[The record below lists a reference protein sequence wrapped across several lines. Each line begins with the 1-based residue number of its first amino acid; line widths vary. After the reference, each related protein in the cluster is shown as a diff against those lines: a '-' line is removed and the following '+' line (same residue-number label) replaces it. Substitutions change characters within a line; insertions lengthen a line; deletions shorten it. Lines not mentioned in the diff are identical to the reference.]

1 MPTMDEFNP
10 KPKVCSFCSLVCE
23 IPDLDDR
30 SEDPTGAA
38 DGAVVA
44 RDAVVARGAEHDS
57 WCIKRS
63 SQRKLVPLRLARMA
77 SAQSSLF
84 TSDAAGTS
92 DAQESFF
99 ESSSRIVSQQL
110 RRSSSI
116 LVTGRI
122 HCVESARG
130 AIELA
135 RRFDAAIDPWD
146 SDPASDA
153 VSAMQRGG
161 GYSVSLGEAR
171 DHADLWV
178 VVGQDSLLEQTPR
191 LANAM
196 HRGESVPLLLLGRWS
211 DASIQKFKSSGF
223 DVICIECELEDLP
236 KRLGQCTR
244 VGQTHS
250 ESQVGQ
256 WLLEAKY
263 TVLLY
268 APSALDVEGRDLWI
282 EALDR
287 WVLQR
292 NETTRAATLS
302 WGTLQSSF
310 HQTCTWLTGFPGRI
324 KFRGGKP
331 HYDPHGYRAKD
342 WVDRQTASAQAKSRS
357 LLVWVDD
364 SLEELPRELLELD
377 LPKLIIGP
385 NPGSSNHQ
393 ADRWLPAGIVG
404 VTHTVNMFRG
414 DQTVLAN
421 VHCDCHPGS
430 EMPSQWLKRFIS

>member
-1 MPTMDEFNP
+1 MDESNP
-10 KPKVCSFCSLVCE
+10 KPKLCSFCSLVCE

-30 SEDPTGAA
+30 AEGSEP
-38 DGAVVA
+38 
-44 RDAVVARGAEHDS
+44 

-63 SQRKLVPLRLARMA
+63 GQRKLVPLRLASMA
-77 SAQSSLF
+77 SAHRSAV
-84 TSDAAGTS
+84 TSDAVVTS
-92 DAQESFF
+92 DAQESYL
-99 ESSSRIVSQQL
+99 ESSLRIASQQL
-110 RRSSSI
+110 RRASSI

-130 AIELA
+130 SIELA

-153 VSAMQRGG
+153 ISAMQRGG

-171 DHADLWV
+171 DRAELWV

-191 LANAM
+191 LASAM
-196 HRGESVPLLLLGRWS
+196 HRGESVPLLLMGRWS
-211 DASIQKFKSSGF
+211 DASIQIFRDAGF

-236 KRLGQCTR
+236 KRLGQWAR

-256 WLLEAKY
+256 WLLEAQY

-268 APSALDVEGRDLWI
+268 APSALDVESRDLWI

-292 NETTRAATLS
+292 NETTRAVTLS

-324 KFRGGKP
+324 QFRQGIP
-331 HYDPHGYRAKD
+331 QYDPHGYRAKD
-342 WVDRQTASAQAKSRS
+342 WVDRQTANPQAKSRS

-364 SLEELPRELLELD
+364 SLEELPGELLELD

-385 NPGSSNHQ
+385 NPGSSNQQ

-421 VHCDCHPGS
+421 VHCDCPPGS
-430 EMPSQWLKRFIS
+430 QMPSQWLKRFLS

>member
-1 MPTMDEFNP
+1 MDESNP
-10 KPKVCSFCSLVCE
+10 KPKLCSFCSLVCE
-23 IPDLDDR
+23 IPDQDDR
-30 SEDPTGAA
+30 AEGSEP
-38 DGAVVA
+38 
-44 RDAVVARGAEHDS
+44 

-63 SQRKLVPLRLARMA
+63 GQRKLVPLRLASMA
-77 SAQSSLF
+77 SAHRSAV
-84 TSDAAGTS
+84 TSDAVVTS
-92 DAQESFF
+92 DAQESYL
-99 ESSSRIVSQQL
+99 ESSLRIASQQL
-110 RRSSSI
+110 CRASSI

-122 HCVESARG
+122 HCVESAR
-130 AIELA
+130 ASIELA

-153 VSAMQRGG
+153 ISAMQRGG

-171 DHADLWV
+171 DRAELWV

-191 LANAM
+191 LASAM
-196 HRGESVPLLLLGRWS
+196 HRGESVPLLLLGHWS
-211 DASIQKFKSSGF
+211 DASIQIFRDAGF

-236 KRLGQCTR
+236 KRLGQWAR
-244 VGQTHS
+244 VGQMHS

-256 WLLEAKY
+256 WLSGTQY

-268 APSALDVEGRDLWI
+268 APSALDVESRDLWI

-292 NETTRAATLS
+292 NETTRAVTLS

-324 KFRGGKP
+324 QFRQGIP
-331 HYDPHGYRAKD
+331 QYDPHGYRAKD
-342 WVDRQTASAQAKSRS
+342 WVDRQTANPQAKSRS

-421 VHCDCHPGS
+421 VHCDCPPGS
-430 EMPSQWLKRFIS
+430 QMPSQWLKRFLS

>member
-1 MPTMDEFNP
+1 MDESNP
-10 KPKVCSFCSLVCE
+10 KPKLCSFCSLVCE
-23 IPDLDDR
+23 LPDQDDR
-30 SEDPTGAA
+30 PAGSET
-38 DGAVVA
+38 
-44 RDAVVARGAEHDS
+44 

-63 SQRKLVPLRLARMA
+63 GLRKLVPLRLASMA
-77 SAQSSLF
+77 SAHRSAV
-84 TSDAAGTS
+84 TSDAVVTS
-92 DAQESFF
+92 DAQESYL
-99 ESSSRIVSQQL
+99 ESSLRIASQQL
-110 RRSSSI
+110 RRASSI

-130 AIELA
+130 SIELA

-153 VSAMQRGG
+153 ISAMQRGG
-161 GYSVSLGEAR
+161 GYGVSLGEAR
-171 DHADLWV
+171 DRADLWV

-191 LANAM
+191 LASAM
-196 HRGESVPLLLLGRWS
+196 HRGESVPLLLLGHWS
-211 DASIQKFKSSGF
+211 DASIQIFRDAGF
-223 DVICIECELEDLP
+223 DVICLECELEDLP
-236 KRLGQCTR
+236 KRLGQWTR

-256 WLLEAKY
+256 WLLEAQY

-268 APSALDVEGRDLWI
+268 APSALDVESRDLWI

-292 NETTRAATLS
+292 NETTRAVTLY

-324 KFRGGKP
+324 QFRQGIP
-331 HYDPHGYRAKD
+331 QYDPHGYRAKD
-342 WVDRQTASAQAKSRS
+342 WVDRQTANPQAKSRS

-385 NPGSSNHQ
+385 NPGSSNQQ

-421 VHCDCHPGS
+421 VHCDCPPGS
-430 EMPSQWLKRFIS
+430 QMPSQWLKRFLS

>member
-1 MPTMDEFNP
+1 MPTMDESNP
-10 KPKVCSFCSLVCE
+10 KPKLCSFCSLVCE
-23 IPDLDDR
+23 IPDQDDR
-30 SEDPTGAA
+30 AEGSEP
-38 DGAVVA
+38 
-44 RDAVVARGAEHDS
+44 

-63 SQRKLVPLRLARMA
+63 GQRKLVPLRLASMA
-77 SAQSSLF
+77 SAHRSAV
-84 TSDAAGTS
+84 TSDAVVTS
-92 DAQESFF
+92 DAQESYL
-99 ESSSRIVSQQL
+99 ESSLRIASQQL
-110 RRSSSI
+110 RRASSI

-130 AIELA
+130 SIELA

-153 VSAMQRGG
+153 ISAMQRGG

-171 DHADLWV
+171 DRAELWV

-191 LANAM
+191 LASAM
-196 HRGESVPLLLLGRWS
+196 HRGESVPLLLMGRWS
-211 DASIQKFKSSGF
+211 DASIQIFRDAGF

-236 KRLGQCTR
+236 KRLGQWAR
-244 VGQTHS
+244 VGQMHS

-256 WLLEAKY
+256 WLSGAKY

-268 APSALDVEGRDLWI
+268 APSALDVESRDLWI

-292 NETTRAATLS
+292 NETTRAVTLS

-324 KFRGGKP
+324 QFRQGIP
-331 HYDPHGYRAKD
+331 QYDPHGYRAKD
-342 WVDRQTASAQAKSRS
+342 WVDRQTANPQAKSRS

-385 NPGSSNHQ
+385 NPGSSNQQ

-421 VHCDCHPGS
+421 VHCDCPPGS
-430 EMPSQWLKRFIS
+430 QMPSQWLKRFLS

>member
-1 MPTMDEFNP
+1 MDESNP
-10 KPKVCSFCSLVCE
+10 KPKLCSFCSLVCE
-23 IPDLDDR
+23 IPDQDDR
-30 SEDPTGAA
+30 AEGSEP
-38 DGAVVA
+38 
-44 RDAVVARGAEHDS
+44 

-63 SQRKLVPLRLARMA
+63 GQRKLVPLRLASMA
-77 SAQSSLF
+77 SAHRSAV
-84 TSDAAGTS
+84 TSDAVVTS
-92 DAQESFF
+92 DAQESYL
-99 ESSSRIVSQQL
+99 ESSLRIASQQL
-110 RRSSSI
+110 RRASSI

-130 AIELA
+130 SIELA

-153 VSAMQRGG
+153 ISAMQRGG
-161 GYSVSLGEAR
+161 GYGVSLGEAR
-171 DHADLWV
+171 DRAELWV

-191 LANAM
+191 LASAM
-196 HRGESVPLLLLGRWS
+196 HRGESVPLLLLGHWS
-211 DASIQKFKSSGF
+211 DASIQIFRDAGF

-236 KRLGQCTR
+236 KRLGQWAR

-256 WLLEAKY
+256 WLLEAQY

-268 APSALDVEGRDLWI
+268 APSALDVESRDLWI

-292 NETTRAATLS
+292 NETTRAVTLS
-302 WGTLQSSF
+302 WGTLQTSF

-324 KFRGGKP
+324 QFRQGIP
-331 HYDPHGYRAKD
+331 QYDPHGYRAKD
-342 WVDRQTASAQAKSRS
+342 WVDRQTANAQAKSRS

-385 NPGSSNHQ
+385 NPGSSNQQ

-421 VHCDCHPGS
+421 VHCDCPPGS
-430 EMPSQWLKRFIS
+430 QMPSQWLKRFLS

>member
-1 MPTMDEFNP
+1 MPTMDESNP
-10 KPKVCSFCSLVCE
+10 KPKLCSFCSLVCE
-23 IPDLDDR
+23 IPDQDDR
-30 SEDPTGAA
+30 AEGSEP
-38 DGAVVA
+38 
-44 RDAVVARGAEHDS
+44 

-63 SQRKLVPLRLARMA
+63 GQRKLVPLRLASMA
-77 SAQSSLF
+77 SAHRSAV
-84 TSDAAGTS
+84 TSDAVVTS
-92 DAQESFF
+92 DAQESYL
-99 ESSSRIVSQQL
+99 ESSLRIASQQL
-110 RRSSSI
+110 CRASSI

-122 HCVESARG
+122 HCVESAR
-130 AIELA
+130 ASIELA

-153 VSAMQRGG
+153 ISAMQRGG

-171 DHADLWV
+171 DRAELWV

-191 LANAM
+191 LASAM

-211 DASIQKFKSSGF
+211 DASIQIFRDAGF

-236 KRLGQCTR
+236 KRLGQWAR
-244 VGQTHS
+244 VGQMHS

-256 WLLEAKY
+256 WLSGAKY

-268 APSALDVEGRDLWI
+268 APSALDVESRDLWI

-292 NETTRAATLS
+292 NETTRAVTLS

-324 KFRGGKP
+324 QFRQGIP
-331 HYDPHGYRAKD
+331 QYDPHGYRAKD
-342 WVDRQTASAQAKSRS
+342 WVDRQTANPQAKSRS

-364 SLEELPRELLELD
+364 SLEELPCELLELD

-385 NPGSSNHQ
+385 NPGSSNQQ

-421 VHCDCHPGS
+421 VHCDCPPGS
-430 EMPSQWLKRFIS
+430 QMPSQWLKRFLS

>member
-1 MPTMDEFNP
+1 
-10 KPKVCSFCSLVCE
+10 
-23 IPDLDDR
+23 
-30 SEDPTGAA
+30 
-38 DGAVVA
+38 
-44 RDAVVARGAEHDS
+44 
-57 WCIKRS
+57 
-63 SQRKLVPLRLARMA
+63 
-77 SAQSSLF
+77 
-84 TSDAAGTS
+84 
-92 DAQESFF
+92 
-99 ESSSRIVSQQL
+99 
-110 RRSSSI
+110 

-122 HCVESARG
+122 HCVESAR
-130 AIELA
+130 ASIELA

-153 VSAMQRGG
+153 ISAMQRGG

-171 DHADLWV
+171 DRADLWV

-191 LANAM
+191 LASAM
-196 HRGESVPLLLLGRWS
+196 YRGESVPLLLLGRWS
-211 DASIQKFKSSGF
+211 DASIQIFRDAGF

-236 KRLGQCTR
+236 KRLGQWAR
-244 VGQTHS
+244 VGQMHS

-256 WLLEAKY
+256 WLSGAKY

-268 APSALDVEGRDLWI
+268 APSALDVESRDLWI

-292 NETTRAATLS
+292 NETTRAVTLS

-324 KFRGGKP
+324 QFRQGIP
-331 HYDPHGYRAKD
+331 QYDPHGYRAKD
-342 WVDRQTASAQAKSRS
+342 WVDRQTANPQAKSRS

-385 NPGSSNHQ
+385 NPGSSNQQ

-421 VHCDCHPGS
+421 VHCDCPPGS
-430 EMPSQWLKRFIS
+430 QMPSQWLKRFLS

>member
-1 MPTMDEFNP
+1 MDESNP
-10 KPKVCSFCSLVCE
+10 KPKLCSFCSLVCE
-23 IPDLDDR
+23 LPDQDDR
-30 SEDPTGAA
+30 PAGSEP
-38 DGAVVA
+38 
-44 RDAVVARGAEHDS
+44 

-63 SQRKLVPLRLARMA
+63 GLRKLVPLRLASMA
-77 SAQSSLF
+77 SAHRSAV
-84 TSDAAGTS
+84 TSDAVVTS
-92 DAQESFF
+92 DAQESYL
-99 ESSSRIVSQQL
+99 ESSLRIASQQL
-110 RRSSSI
+110 CRASSI

-122 HCVESARG
+122 HCVESAR
-130 AIELA
+130 ASIELA

-153 VSAMQRGG
+153 ISAMQRGG

-171 DHADLWV
+171 DRAELWV

-191 LANAM
+191 LASAM

-211 DASIQKFKSSGF
+211 DASIQIFRDAGF

-236 KRLGQCTR
+236 KRLGQWAR
-244 VGQTHS
+244 VGQMHS

-256 WLLEAKY
+256 WLSGAQY

-268 APSALDVEGRDLWI
+268 APSALDVESRDLWI

-292 NETTRAATLS
+292 NETTRAVTLS

-324 KFRGGKP
+324 QFRQGIP
-331 HYDPHGYRAKD
+331 QYDPHGYRAKD
-342 WVDRQTASAQAKSRS
+342 WVDRQTANPQAKSRS

-385 NPGSSNHQ
+385 NPGSSNQQ

-421 VHCDCHPGS
+421 VHCDCPPGS
-430 EMPSQWLKRFIS
+430 QMPSQWLKRFLS

>member
-1 MPTMDEFNP
+1 MDESNP
-10 KPKVCSFCSLVCE
+10 KPKLCSFCSLVCE
-23 IPDLDDR
+23 IPDQDDR
-30 SEDPTGAA
+30 AEGSEP
-38 DGAVVA
+38 
-44 RDAVVARGAEHDS
+44 

-63 SQRKLVPLRLARMA
+63 GQRKLVPLRLASMA
-77 SAQSSLF
+77 SAHRSAV
-84 TSDAAGTS
+84 TSDAVVTS
-92 DAQESFF
+92 DAQESYL
-99 ESSSRIVSQQL
+99 ESSLRIASQQL
-110 RRSSSI
+110 RRASSI

-130 AIELA
+130 SIELA

-153 VSAMQRGG
+153 ISAMQRGG
-161 GYSVSLGEAR
+161 GYGVSLGEAR
-171 DHADLWV
+171 DHAELWV

-191 LANAM
+191 LASAM
-196 HRGESVPLLLLGRWS
+196 HRGESVPLLLLGHWS
-211 DASIQKFKSSGF
+211 DASIQIFRDAGF

-236 KRLGQCTR
+236 KRLGQWTR

-256 WLLEAKY
+256 WLLEAQY

-268 APSALDVEGRDLWI
+268 APSALDVESRDLWI

-292 NETTRAATLS
+292 NETTRAVTLS

-324 KFRGGKP
+324 QFRQGIP
-331 HYDPHGYRAKD
+331 QYDPHGYRAKD
-342 WVDRQTASAQAKSRS
+342 WVDRQTANPQAKSRS

-385 NPGSSNHQ
+385 NPGSSNQQ

-421 VHCDCHPGS
+421 VHCDCPPGS
-430 EMPSQWLKRFIS
+430 QMPSQWLKRFLS

>member
-1 MPTMDEFNP
+1 MDESNP
-10 KPKVCSFCSLVCE
+10 KPKLCSFCSLVCE
-23 IPDLDDR
+23 LPDQDDR
-30 SEDPTGAA
+30 PAGSEP
-38 DGAVVA
+38 
-44 RDAVVARGAEHDS
+44 

-63 SQRKLVPLRLARMA
+63 GLRKLVPLRLASMA
-77 SAQSSLF
+77 SAHRAAVA
-84 TSDAAGTS
+84 SDAAVTS
-92 DAQESFF
+92 DPQESFL
-99 ESSSRIVSQQL
+99 ESSLRIASLQL
-110 RRSSSI
+110 RRASSI

-130 AIELA
+130 SIELA

-171 DHADLWV
+171 DRAELWV

-191 LANAM
+191 LPSAM
-196 HRGESVPLLLLGRWS
+196 HRGESVPLLLLGHWS
-211 DASIQKFKSSGF
+211 DASIQIFRDAGF

-236 KRLGQCTR
+236 KRLGQWAR

-292 NETTRAATLS
+292 NETTRAVTLS

-324 KFRGGKP
+324 QFREGIP
-331 HYDPHGYRAKD
+331 QYDPHGYRAKD
-342 WVDRQTASAQAKSRS
+342 WVDRQTANAQAKSRS

-364 SLEELPRELLELD
+364 SLEELPSELLELD

-421 VHCDCHPGS
+421 VHCDCPPGS
-430 EMPSQWLKRFIS
+430 QMPSQWLKRFLS

>member
-1 MPTMDEFNP
+1 MDESNP
-10 KPKVCSFCSLVCE
+10 KPKLCSFCSLVCE

-30 SEDPTGAA
+30 AEGSEP
-38 DGAVVA
+38 
-44 RDAVVARGAEHDS
+44 

-63 SQRKLVPLRLARMA
+63 GQRKLVPLRLASMA
-77 SAQSSLF
+77 SAHRSAV
-84 TSDAAGTS
+84 TSDAVVTS
-92 DAQESFF
+92 DAQESYL
-99 ESSSRIVSQQL
+99 ESSLRIASQQL
-110 RRSSSI
+110 RRASSI

-122 HCVESARG
+122 HCVESAR
-130 AIELA
+130 ASIELA

-153 VSAMQRGG
+153 ISAMQRGG
-161 GYSVSLGEAR
+161 GYGVSLGEAR
-171 DHADLWV
+171 DRADLWV

-191 LANAM
+191 LASAM
-196 HRGESVPLLLLGRWS
+196 HRGESVPLLLMGRWS
-211 DASIQKFKSSGF
+211 DASIQIFRDAGF

-236 KRLGQCTR
+236 KRLGQWAR
-244 VGQTHS
+244 VGQMHS
-250 ESQVGQ
+250 ESHVGQ
-256 WLLEAKY
+256 WLSGAKY

-268 APSALDVEGRDLWI
+268 APSALDVESRDLWI

-292 NETTRAATLS
+292 NETTRAVTLS

-324 KFRGGKP
+324 QFREGIP
-331 HYDPHGYRAKD
+331 QYDPHGYRAKD

-421 VHCDCHPGS
+421 VHCDCPPGS
-430 EMPSQWLKRFIS
+430 QMPSQWLKRFLS

>member
-1 MPTMDEFNP
+1 MDESNP
-10 KPKVCSFCSLVCE
+10 KPKLCSFCSLVCE

-30 SEDPTGAA
+30 AEGSEP
-38 DGAVVA
+38 
-44 RDAVVARGAEHDS
+44 

-63 SQRKLVPLRLARMA
+63 GQRKLVPLRLASMA
-77 SAQSSLF
+77 SAHRSAV
-84 TSDAAGTS
+84 TSDAVVTS
-92 DAQESFF
+92 DAQESYL
-99 ESSSRIVSQQL
+99 ESSLRIASQQL
-110 RRSSSI
+110 RRASSI

-122 HCVESARG
+122 HCVESAR
-130 AIELA
+130 ASIELA

-153 VSAMQRGG
+153 ISAMQRGG
-161 GYSVSLGEAR
+161 GYGVSLGEAR
-171 DHADLWV
+171 DRADLWV

-191 LANAM
+191 LASAM
-196 HRGESVPLLLLGRWS
+196 HRGESVPLLLMGRWS
-211 DASIQKFKSSGF
+211 DASIQIFRDAGF

-236 KRLGQCTR
+236 KRLGQWAR
-244 VGQTHS
+244 VGQMHS

-256 WLLEAKY
+256 WLSGAKY

-268 APSALDVEGRDLWI
+268 APSVLDVESRDLWI

-292 NETTRAATLS
+292 NETTRAVTLS

-324 KFRGGKP
+324 QFRQGIP
-331 HYDPHGYRAKD
+331 QYDPHGYRAKD
-342 WVDRQTASAQAKSRS
+342 WVDRQTANPQAKSRS

-421 VHCDCHPGS
+421 VHCDCPPGS
-430 EMPSQWLKRFIS
+430 QMPSQWLKRFLS

>member
-1 MPTMDEFNP
+1 MPMMDESNP

-23 IPDLDDR
+23 IPNQDNR
-30 SEDPTGAA
+30 SEDPIGLADGADVA
-38 DGAVVA
+38 PGAVVA
-44 RDAVVARGAEHDS
+44 DGPEHQP
-57 WCIKRS
+57 WCSKRS
-63 SQRKLVPLRLARMA
+63 SQLKLVRLRLASMA
-77 SAQSSLF
+77 NVQSAAV
-84 TSDAAGTS
+84 TSVTAVTS
-92 DAQESFF
+92 DAQDSFL
-99 ESSSRIVSQQL
+99 ESSLRIVSQQL

-153 VSAMQRGG
+153 ISAMQRGG

-171 DHADLWV
+171 DRADLWV

-191 LANAM
+191 LASAM
-196 HRGESVPLLLLGRWS
+196 NRGESVPLLLLGRWS
-211 DASIQKFKSSGF
+211 DASIQNFKSSGF

-236 KRLGQCTR
+236 KRLGQCMR

-268 APSALDVEGRDLWI
+268 APSALDFEGRDLWI

-292 NETTRAATLS
+292 NETTRVATLS

-324 KFRGGKP
+324 KFHGGKP

-342 WVDRQTASAQAKSRS
+342 WADRQSASAQAKSRS

-385 NPGSSNHQ
+385 NQGSSNHQ

-421 VHCDCHPGS
+421 VHCDCHPGTQ
-430 EMPSQWLKRFIS
+430 MPSQWLKRFIS

>member
-1 MPTMDEFNP
+1 MDESNP
-10 KPKVCSFCSLVCE
+10 KPKLCSFCSLVCE
-23 IPDLDDR
+23 IPDQDDR
-30 SEDPTGAA
+30 AEGSEP
-38 DGAVVA
+38 
-44 RDAVVARGAEHDS
+44 

-63 SQRKLVPLRLARMA
+63 GQRKLVPLRLASMA
-77 SAQSSLF
+77 SAHRSAV
-84 TSDAAGTS
+84 TSDAVVTS
-92 DAQESFF
+92 DAQESYL
-99 ESSSRIVSQQL
+99 ESSLRIASQQL
-110 RRSSSI
+110 CRASSI

-122 HCVESARG
+122 HCVESAR
-130 AIELA
+130 ASIELA

-153 VSAMQRGG
+153 ISAMQRGG
-161 GYSVSLGEAR
+161 GYGVSLGEAR
-171 DHADLWV
+171 DRAELWV

-191 LANAM
+191 LASAM
-196 HRGESVPLLLLGRWS
+196 HRGESVPLLLLGLWS
-211 DASIQKFKSSGF
+211 DASIQIFRDAGF

-236 KRLGQCTR
+236 KRLGQWAR
-244 VGQTHS
+244 VGQMHS

-256 WLLEAKY
+256 WLSGAQY

-268 APSALDVEGRDLWI
+268 APSALDVESRDLWI

-292 NETTRAATLS
+292 NETTRAVTLA

-324 KFRGGKP
+324 QFREGIP
-331 HYDPHGYRAKD
+331 QYDPHGYRAKD
-342 WVDRQTASAQAKSRS
+342 WVDRQTANPQAKSRS

-385 NPGSSNHQ
+385 NPGSSNQQ

-421 VHCDCHPGS
+421 VHCDCPPGS
-430 EMPSQWLKRFIS
+430 QMPSQWLKRFLS

>member
-1 MPTMDEFNP
+1 
-10 KPKVCSFCSLVCE
+10 
-23 IPDLDDR
+23 
-30 SEDPTGAA
+30 
-38 DGAVVA
+38 
-44 RDAVVARGAEHDS
+44 
-57 WCIKRS
+57 
-63 SQRKLVPLRLARMA
+63 LRIA
-77 SAQSSLF
+77 
-84 TSDAAGTS
+84 
-92 DAQESFF
+92 
-99 ESSSRIVSQQL
+99 SQQL
-110 RRSSSI
+110 CRASSI

-122 HCVESARG
+122 HCVESAR
-130 AIELA
+130 ASIELA

-153 VSAMQRGG
+153 ISAMQRGG

-171 DHADLWV
+171 DRADLWV

-191 LANAM
+191 LASAM
-196 HRGESVPLLLLGRWS
+196 YRGESVPLLLLGRWS
-211 DASIQKFKSSGF
+211 DASIQIFRDAGF

-236 KRLGQCTR
+236 KRLGQWAR
-244 VGQTHS
+244 VGQMHS

-256 WLLEAKY
+256 WLSGAKY

-268 APSALDVEGRDLWI
+268 APSALDVESRDLWI

-292 NETTRAATLS
+292 NETTRAVTLS

-324 KFRGGKP
+324 QFRQGIP
-331 HYDPHGYRAKD
+331 QYDPHGYRAKD
-342 WVDRQTASAQAKSRS
+342 WVDRQTANPQAKSRS

-385 NPGSSNHQ
+385 NPGSSNQQ

-421 VHCDCHPGS
+421 VHCDCPPGS
-430 EMPSQWLKRFIS
+430 QMPSQWLKRFLS

>member
-1 MPTMDEFNP
+1 MDESNP
-10 KPKVCSFCSLVCE
+10 KPKLCSFCSLVCE

-30 SEDPTGAA
+30 AEGSEP
-38 DGAVVA
+38 
-44 RDAVVARGAEHDS
+44 

-63 SQRKLVPLRLARMA
+63 GQRKLVPLRLASMA
-77 SAQSSLF
+77 SAHRSAV
-84 TSDAAGTS
+84 TSDAVVTS
-92 DAQESFF
+92 DAQESYL
-99 ESSSRIVSQQL
+99 ESSLRIASQQL
-110 RRSSSI
+110 RRASSI

-130 AIELA
+130 SIELA

-153 VSAMQRGG
+153 ISAMQRGG
-161 GYSVSLGEAR
+161 GYGVSLGEAR
-171 DHADLWV
+171 DRADLWV

-191 LANAM
+191 LASAM
-196 HRGESVPLLLLGRWS
+196 HRGESVPLLLLGHWS
-211 DASIQKFKSSGF
+211 DASIQIFRDAGF

-236 KRLGQCTR
+236 KRLGQWAR

-256 WLLEAKY
+256 WLLEAQY

-268 APSALDVEGRDLWI
+268 APSALDVESRDLWI

-292 NETTRAATLS
+292 NETTRAVTLS

-324 KFRGGKP
+324 QFRQGIP
-331 HYDPHGYRAKD
+331 QYDPHGYRAKD
-342 WVDRQTASAQAKSRS
+342 WVDRQTANPQAKSRS

-364 SLEELPRELLELD
+364 SLEELPGELLELD

-385 NPGSSNHQ
+385 NPGSSNQQ

-421 VHCDCHPGS
+421 VHCDCPPGS
-430 EMPSQWLKRFIS
+430 QMPSQWLKRFLS

>member
-1 MPTMDEFNP
+1 MDESNP
-10 KPKVCSFCSLVCE
+10 KPKLCSFCSLVCE
-23 IPDLDDR
+23 IPDQDDR
-30 SEDPTGAA
+30 AEGSEP
-38 DGAVVA
+38 
-44 RDAVVARGAEHDS
+44 

-63 SQRKLVPLRLARMA
+63 GQRKLVPLRLASMA
-77 SAQSSLF
+77 SAHRSAV
-84 TSDAAGTS
+84 TSDAVVTS
-92 DAQESFF
+92 DAQESYL
-99 ESSSRIVSQQL
+99 ESSLRIASQQL
-110 RRSSSI
+110 RRASSI

-130 AIELA
+130 SIELA

-153 VSAMQRGG
+153 ISAMQRGG
-161 GYSVSLGEAR
+161 GYGVSLGEAR
-171 DHADLWV
+171 DRAELWV

-191 LANAM
+191 LASAM
-196 HRGESVPLLLLGRWS
+196 HRGESVPLLLLGHWS
-211 DASIQKFKSSGF
+211 DASIQIFRDAGF

-236 KRLGQCTR
+236 KRLGQWAR

-256 WLLEAKY
+256 WLLEAQY

-268 APSALDVEGRDLWI
+268 APSALDVESRDLWI

-292 NETTRAATLS
+292 NETTRAVTLS
-302 WGTLQSSF
+302 WGTLQTSF

-324 KFRGGKP
+324 QFRQGIP
-331 HYDPHGYRAKD
+331 QYDPHGYRAKD
-342 WVDRQTASAQAKSRS
+342 WVDRQTANAQAKSRS

-421 VHCDCHPGS
+421 VHCDCPPGS
-430 EMPSQWLKRFIS
+430 QMPSQWLKRFLS

>member
-1 MPTMDEFNP
+1 MDESNP
-10 KPKVCSFCSLVCE
+10 KPKLCSFCSLVCE
-23 IPDLDDR
+23 LPDLDDR
-30 SEDPTGAA
+30 AEGSEP
-38 DGAVVA
+38 
-44 RDAVVARGAEHDS
+44 

-63 SQRKLVPLRLARMA
+63 GQRKLVPLRLASMA
-77 SAQSSLF
+77 SAHRSAV
-84 TSDAAGTS
+84 TSDAVVTS
-92 DAQESFF
+92 DAQESYL
-99 ESSSRIVSQQL
+99 ESSLRIASQQL
-110 RRSSSI
+110 RRASSI

-130 AIELA
+130 SIELA

-153 VSAMQRGG
+153 ISAMQRGG
-161 GYSVSLGEAR
+161 GYGVSLGEAR
-171 DHADLWV
+171 DRADLWV

-191 LANAM
+191 LPSAM
-196 HRGESVPLLLLGRWS
+196 HRGESVPLLLLGHWS
-211 DASIQKFKSSGF
+211 DASIQIFRDAGF

-236 KRLGQCTR
+236 KRLGQWAR

-256 WLLEAKY
+256 WLLGAKY

-268 APSALDVEGRDLWI
+268 APSALDVESRDLWI

-292 NETTRAATLS
+292 NETTRAVTLS

-324 KFRGGKP
+324 QFRGGEP
-331 HYDPHGYRAKD
+331 QYDPHGYRAKD
-342 WVDRQTASAQAKSRS
+342 WVDRQTANAQAKSRS

-421 VHCDCHPGS
+421 VHCDCPPGS
-430 EMPSQWLKRFIS
+430 QMPSQWLKRFLS

>member
-1 MPTMDEFNP
+1 MDESNP
-10 KPKVCSFCSLVCE
+10 KPKLCSFCSLVCE
-23 IPDLDDR
+23 LPDLDDR
-30 SEDPTGAA
+30 SAGPEP
-38 DGAVVA
+38 
-44 RDAVVARGAEHDS
+44 

-63 SQRKLVPLRLARMA
+63 GLRKLVPLRLASMA
-77 SAQSSLF
+77 SAHRSAV
-84 TSDAAGTS
+84 TSDAVVAS
-92 DAQESFF
+92 DAQESYF
-99 ESSSRIVSQQL
+99 ESSLRIASQQL
-110 RRSSSI
+110 RRASSI

-130 AIELA
+130 SIELA

-146 SDPASDA
+146 SDTASDA
-153 VSAMQRGG
+153 ISAMQRGG
-161 GYSVSLGEAR
+161 GYGVSLGEAR
-171 DHADLWV
+171 DRAELWV

-191 LANAM
+191 LPSAM
-196 HRGESVPLLLLGRWS
+196 HRGESVPLLLLGHWS
-211 DASIQKFKSSGF
+211 DASIENFRDAGF
-223 DVICIECELEDLP
+223 DVVCIECELEDLP
-236 KRLGQCTR
+236 KRLGQWTR

-256 WLLEAKY
+256 WLSGAKY
-263 TVLLY
+263 TVFLY

-292 NETTRAATLS
+292 NETTRAVTLS

-324 KFRGGKP
+324 QFREGIP
-331 HYDPHGYRAKD
+331 QYDPHGYRAKD

-364 SLEELPRELLELD
+364 SLEELPGELLELD

-414 DQTVLAN
+414 DQTILAN
-421 VHCDCHPGS
+421 VHSDCPPGS
-430 EMPSQWLKRFIS
+430 QMPSQWLKRFLS

>member
-1 MPTMDEFNP
+1 
-10 KPKVCSFCSLVCE
+10 
-23 IPDLDDR
+23 
-30 SEDPTGAA
+30 
-38 DGAVVA
+38 
-44 RDAVVARGAEHDS
+44 
-57 WCIKRS
+57 
-63 SQRKLVPLRLARMA
+63 
-77 SAQSSLF
+77 
-84 TSDAAGTS
+84 
-92 DAQESFF
+92 
-99 ESSSRIVSQQL
+99 
-110 RRSSSI
+110 
-116 LVTGRI
+116 
-122 HCVESARG
+122 
-130 AIELA
+130 
-135 RRFDAAIDPWD
+135 
-146 SDPASDA
+146 
-153 VSAMQRGG
+153 MQRGG

-171 DHADLWV
+171 DRAELWV

-191 LANAM
+191 LASAM
-196 HRGESVPLLLLGRWS
+196 HRGESVPLLLLGHWS
-211 DASIQKFKSSGF
+211 DASIQIFRDAGF

-236 KRLGQCTR
+236 KRLGQWTR

-256 WLLEAKY
+256 WLLEAQY

-268 APSALDVEGRDLWI
+268 APSALDVESRDLWI

-292 NETTRAATLS
+292 NETTRAVTLS

-324 KFRGGKP
+324 QFRGGEP
-331 HYDPHGYRAKD
+331 QYDPHGYRAKD
-342 WVDRQTASAQAKSRS
+342 WVDRQTANPQAKSRS

-364 SLEELPRELLELD
+364 SLEELPGELLELD

-385 NPGSSNHQ
+385 NPGSSNQQ

-421 VHCDCHPGS
+421 VHCDCPPGS
-430 EMPSQWLKRFIS
+430 QMPSQWLKRFLS

>member
-1 MPTMDEFNP
+1 MDESNP
-10 KPKVCSFCSLVCE
+10 KPKLCSFCSLVCE
-23 IPDLDDR
+23 LPDQDDR
-30 SEDPTGAA
+30 PAGSEP
-38 DGAVVA
+38 
-44 RDAVVARGAEHDS
+44 

-63 SQRKLVPLRLARMA
+63 GQRKLVPLRLASMA
-77 SAQSSLF
+77 SAHRSAV
-84 TSDAAGTS
+84 TSDASVTS
-92 DAQESFF
+92 DAQESFL
-99 ESSSRIVSQQL
+99 ESSLQIASLQL
-110 RRSSSI
+110 RRASSI

-122 HCVESARG
+122 HCVESAR
-130 AIELA
+130 ASIELA

-153 VSAMQRGG
+153 ISAMQRGG
-161 GYSVSLGEAR
+161 GYGVSLGEAR
-171 DHADLWV
+171 DRAELWV

-191 LANAM
+191 LASAM
-196 HRGESVPLLLLGRWS
+196 HRGESVPLLLLGHWS
-211 DASIQKFKSSGF
+211 DASIQIFRDAGF

-236 KRLGQCTR
+236 KRLGQWAR
-244 VGQTHS
+244 VGQMHS

-256 WLLEAKY
+256 WLSGAQY

-268 APSALDVEGRDLWI
+268 APSALDVESRDLWI

-292 NETTRAATLS
+292 NETTRAVTLS

-324 KFRGGKP
+324 QFRQGIP
-331 HYDPHGYRAKD
+331 QYDPHGYRAKD
-342 WVDRQTASAQAKSRS
+342 WVDRQTANPQAKSRS

-385 NPGSSNHQ
+385 NPGSSNQQ

-421 VHCDCHPGS
+421 VHCDCPPGS
-430 EMPSQWLKRFIS
+430 QMPSQWLKRFLS

>member
-1 MPTMDEFNP
+1 MDESNP
-10 KPKVCSFCSLVCE
+10 KPKLCSFCSLVCE
-23 IPDLDDR
+23 LPDQDDR
-30 SEDPTGAA
+30 PAGSEP
-38 DGAVVA
+38 
-44 RDAVVARGAEHDS
+44 

-63 SQRKLVPLRLARMA
+63 GLRKLVPLRLASMA
-77 SAQSSLF
+77 SAHRSAV
-84 TSDAAGTS
+84 TSDAAVTS
-92 DAQESFF
+92 DPQESFL
-99 ESSSRIVSQQL
+99 ESSLRIASQQL
-110 RRSSSI
+110 RRASSI

-130 AIELA
+130 SIELA

-153 VSAMQRGG
+153 ISAMQRGG
-161 GYSVSLGEAR
+161 GYGVSLGEAR
-171 DHADLWV
+171 DRAELWV

-191 LANAM
+191 LASAM
-196 HRGESVPLLLLGRWS
+196 HRGESVPLLLLGLWS
-211 DASIQKFKSSGF
+211 DASIQIFRDAGF

-236 KRLGQCTR
+236 KRLGQWTR

-256 WLLEAKY
+256 WLSGAKY
-263 TVLLY
+263 TVFLY

-292 NETTRAATLS
+292 NETTRAVTLS

-324 KFRGGKP
+324 QFREGIP
-331 HYDPHGYRAKD
+331 QYDPHGYRAKD
-342 WVDRQTASAQAKSRS
+342 WVDRQSANAQAKSRS

-421 VHCDCHPGS
+421 VHCDCPPGS
-430 EMPSQWLKRFIS
+430 QMPSQWLKRFLS